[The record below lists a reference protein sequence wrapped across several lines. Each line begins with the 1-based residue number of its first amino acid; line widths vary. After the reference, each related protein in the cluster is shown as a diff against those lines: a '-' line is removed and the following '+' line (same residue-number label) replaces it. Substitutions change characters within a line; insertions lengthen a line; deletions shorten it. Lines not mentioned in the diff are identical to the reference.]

1 MPLNDEGKAKGIA
14 FIEFADA
21 AAVEKALAFN
31 GTEYGGRWIKVNKS
45 NEKPSKDSAKG
56 KGKDGKSKGKGKD
69 GKDGK
74 GKGNKEFEIFIGGLP
89 WETTEE
95 VLKKDFAECG
105 EVVAFRM
112 PLNDEGKARGIA
124 FCEYTNQESVDKALK
139 FDGTDYG
146 GRTLSVR
153 KSGDP
158 APAKGD
164 KGKGKGKD
172 GKGKGN
178 SEFEVFVGGVPES
191 ATEDSLKKAFGECG
205 EIDRLRLPLNEE
217 GKPKG
222 IAFIQFKDK
231 DSCDKAVAMTD
242 TDMDGSSLRVKMSG
256 DGKGKGKDGKGKDG
270 KGKGKGKG
278 KKGGLSADKMA
289 AKDGSMGVPEG
300 KKTAFAD
307 SDDE

>member
-1 MPLNDEGKAKGIA
+1 MGGIA

-56 KGKDGKSKGKGKD
+56 KGKDGKSKG
-69 GKDGK
+69 
-74 GKGNKEFEIFIGGLP
+74 
-89 WETTEE
+89 
-95 VLKKDFAECG
+95 
-105 EVVAFRM
+105 
-112 PLNDEGKARGIA
+112 
-124 FCEYTNQESVDKALK
+124 
-139 FDGTDYG
+139 
-146 GRTLSVR
+146 
-153 KSGDP
+153 
-158 APAKGD
+158 
-164 KGKGKGKD
+164 
-172 GKGKGN
+172 N

-191 ATEDSLKKAFGECG
+191 ATEESLKKAFGECG

-242 TDMDGSSLRVKMSG
+242 TEMDGSSLRVKMSG

-278 KKGGLSADKMA
+278 KKGGMSADKMA